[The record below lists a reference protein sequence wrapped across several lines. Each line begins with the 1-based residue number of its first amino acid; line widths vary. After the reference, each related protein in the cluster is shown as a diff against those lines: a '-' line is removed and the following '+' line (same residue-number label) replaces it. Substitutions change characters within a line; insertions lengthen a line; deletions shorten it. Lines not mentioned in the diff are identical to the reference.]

1 MVTRG
6 PRGPLGPEVVPEPV
20 PGSDPDSAM
29 DPEDLVQ
36 CPYDKNHRVR
46 VSRLPY
52 HLVKC
57 QRNNPGIARSLTTCP
72 FNARHRVPQH
82 QLRSH
87 LASCPDQ
94 HLSSLPPE
102 VENLEDPL
110 PFIFDGSMND
120 LLLVHERNGDS
131 TTALGS
137 LCQCFTTLSMKE
149 FFPISN
155 LNFPWCNLRPFLLIP
170 SLVPGS
176 RTLSRLT
183 PAFLGAAESNE
194 LGSTHKPEER
204 PGCHGGPRGPGET
217 VSGSSTWCLS
227 LPQGLGYLGD
237 APPQPLLRGA
247 LVPRGPHGAPTA
259 PGDEKS
265 SEEAVDL
272 GRHVFNPFMELTEGL
287 IPPHRSTW
295 RIRMRS
301 RLALSHPG
309 AAEGWS
315 SSAMRT
321 WSCWS
326 EARGDH

>member
-102 VENLEDPL
+102 MGTSQSQRVQQPEAPVVPRGAQQEDWEAEVENLEDPL

-120 LLLVHERNGDS
+120 LLLVHESSAAPTNRRRGLDAMGDHVV
-131 TTALGS
+131 
-137 LCQCFTTLSMKE
+137 
-149 FFPISN
+149 
-155 LNFPWCNLRPFLLIP
+155 R
-170 SLVPGS
+170 
-176 RTLSRLT
+176 
-183 PAFLGAAESNE
+183 
-194 LGSTHKPEER
+194 ER
-204 PGCHGGPRGPGET
+204 P
-217 VSGSSTWCLS
+217 
-227 LPQGLGYLGD
+227 
-237 APPQPLLRGA
+237 
-247 LVPRGPHGAPTA
+247 
-259 PGDEKS
+259 
-265 SEEAVDL
+265 
-272 GRHVFNPFMELTEGL
+272 
-287 IPPHRSTW
+287 
-295 RIRMRS
+295 
-301 RLALSHPG
+301 
-309 AAEGWS
+309 
-315 SSAMRT
+315 
-321 WSCWS
+321 
-326 EARGDH
+326 